1 MAQRQKKMRKEGQ
14 ISRRDVE
21 NLLVTLQYQDR
32 VSQII
37 EVLAGDMDR
46 LRQVLMSADALPSA
60 EQWLVT
66 LSGEYTMEEERN
78 NHSNTDMARSSPAQQ
93 KSEPE
98 VTFF

>member
-1 MAQRQKKMRKEGQ
+1 M
-14 ISRRDVE
+14 
-21 NLLVTLQYQDR
+21 TLQYQDR

-78 NHSNTDMARSSPAQQ
+78 NHSNTDMARSSPARQ